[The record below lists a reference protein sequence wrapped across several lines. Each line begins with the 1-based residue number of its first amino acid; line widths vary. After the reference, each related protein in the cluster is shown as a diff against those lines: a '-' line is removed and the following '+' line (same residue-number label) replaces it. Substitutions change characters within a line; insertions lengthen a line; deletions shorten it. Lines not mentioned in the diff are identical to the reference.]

1 MEEVIPTRIYSV
13 CKSIECK
20 VSCYLWSKKF
30 KLMLLSCNIQK
41 MEVWDLRLRG
51 REEACH
57 GGPCMPFKSSD
68 SRCQWKD
75 HCKLFIRR
83 EAYLDI
89 HLGWFILILVLGIF
103 IWYISENL
111 LLKAEVEILM
121 ETYVKYLPYYAP
133 KTQ

>member
-1 MEEVIPTRIYSV
+1 M
-13 CKSIECK
+13 SIVAK
-20 VSCYLWSKKF
+20 ANV
-30 KLMLLSCNIQK
+30 
-41 MEVWDLRLRG
+41 
-51 REEACH
+51 
-57 GGPCMPFKSSD
+57 
-68 SRCQWKD
+68 
-75 HCKLFIRR
+75 